1 MKNQIELPYD
11 FIPRDYQMPLW
22 KYLESGGRKA
32 CVVWH
37 RRAGKDLFAINRI
50 ACASQE
56 RVGTYWHVLPTYN
69 QGRKIV
75 WDGSTKDGRK
85 FLDHFPKDLIA
96 SKNNTD
102 MRITFKNGSVYQ
114 VVGADDP
121 DRLVGANPVGVVFS
135 EYSLMDPKVYT
146 LIQPI
151 LSENEGWCL
160 FIFTPRG
167 KNHGWKLMEV
177 AKESP
182 VWYGEVLGV
191 DTTGAVPLER
201 IDEDREAGMPEEMV
215 KQEYYCSFE
224 APIVGAY
231 YANQM
236 MYIQEKGQITNVPWE
251 PTLDVHTAWDL
262 GVSDST
268 CIWFY
273 QQVNKEIRIIDY
285 YEASGEGLSHY
296 IKMLGGK
303 PYSYGDHFAP
313 HDIAVRELGSG
324 KSRLETARSLGIRF
338 RVVQRH
344 EVMDGIESV
353 RNILPKCWFDKEAT
367 DRGLQCL
374 RSYRKE
380 WDEKNQTYAERPKHD
395 WASHGADAFRYLAW
409 GFRGAKKKRSDFQ
422 EKALDDYNIFA

>member
-1 MKNQIELPYD
+1 MPDMIELPYD
-11 FIPRDYQMPLW
+11 FVPRDYQMPLW
-22 KYLESGGRKA
+22 RYLESGGRKA

-50 ACASQE
+50 ACSSQE
-56 RVGTYWHVLPTYN
+56 RIGTYWHVLPTYN

-85 FLDHFPKDLIA
+85 FLDHFPRDLIA

-102 MRITFKNGSVYQ
+102 MRVTFKNGSIYQ

-167 KNHGWKLMEV
+167 KNHGYKLIEV
-177 AKESP
+177 AKGSDN
-182 VWYGEVLGV
+182 WYGEVLGV
-191 DTTGAVPLER
+191 DTTGAVPIER

-224 APIVGAY
+224 APIVGSY

-236 MYIQEKGQITNVPWE
+236 MMIQERNQVTNVPWE
-251 PTLDVHTAWDL
+251 STLDVHTAWDL

-268 CIWFY
+268 VIWFY
-273 QQVNKEIRIIDY
+273 QLVNKEIRIIDY
-285 YEASGEGLSHY
+285 YESSGEGLSHY
-296 IKMLGGK
+296 AKKLGQK
-303 PYSYGDHFAP
+303 PYSYGTHYAP
-313 HDIAVRELGSG
+313 HDIMVRELGSG

-338 RVVQRH
+338 RVVQKH
-344 EVMDGIESV
+344 AVEEGIEAV
-353 RNILPKCWFDKEAT
+353 RNILPRCWFDKTAT

-380 WDEKNQTYAERPKHD
+380 WDDKNQVYADRPKHD
-395 WASHGADAFRYLAW
+395 WSSHGADGFRYLAW
-409 GFRGAKKKRSDFQ
+409 SLRDSMFDKKERP
-422 EKALDDYNIFA
+422 EKALDDYAIFR

>member
-1 MKNQIELPYD
+1 MSNVVELPYD

-22 KYLESGGRKA
+22 KHLEGGGRKA
-32 CVVWH
+32 VAVWH

-50 ACASQE
+50 ACSSQQ
-56 RVGTYWHVLPTYN
+56 RIGTFWHVLPTYN

-75 WDGSTKDGRK
+75 WDGSTKAGRK

-102 MRITFKNGSVYQ
+102 MRVTFKNGSIYQ

-121 DRLVGANPVGVVFS
+121 DRLVGANPIGVVFS
-135 EYSLMDPKVYT
+135 EFSLMDPRVYT

-160 FIFTPRG
+160 FIMTPRG
-167 KNHGWKLMEV
+167 KNHAFKLTEM
-177 AKESP
+177 AQGSKN
-182 VWYGEVLGV
+182 WFAEVLSV
-191 DTTGAVPLER
+191 DVTGAVPIER

-224 APIVGAY
+224 APIQGAY

-236 MYIQEKGQITNVPWE
+236 MDLQDKKQICNVPWE
-251 PTLDVHTAWDL
+251 PMVEVHTAWDL
-262 GVSDST
+262 GMSDST
-268 CIWFY
+268 CVWFY
-273 QQVNKEIRIIDY
+273 QLVGKEIRIIDY
-285 YEASGEGLSHY
+285 YESSGEGLTHY
-296 IKMLGGK
+296 VKMLGSK

-313 HDIAVRELGSG
+313 FDIQVRELGSG

-338 RVVQRH
+338 RVVPKH
-344 EVMDGIESV
+344 EIFDGIESV
-353 RNILPKCWFDKEAT
+353 RNLLPKCWFDKDAT

-380 WDEKNQTYAERPKHD
+380 WDEKNETYADRPKHD

-409 GFRGAKKKRSDFQ
+409 GFRGAKKKRDEFQ
-422 EKALDDYNIFA
+422 EKALDEYNIFA